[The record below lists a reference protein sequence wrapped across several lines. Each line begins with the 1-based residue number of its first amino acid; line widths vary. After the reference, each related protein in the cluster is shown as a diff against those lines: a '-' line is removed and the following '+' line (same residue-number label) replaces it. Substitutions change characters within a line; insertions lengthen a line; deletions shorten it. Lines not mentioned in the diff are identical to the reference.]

1 MNIISVTGNLAKD
14 CEVKKVG
21 DDKFIA
27 FTVCDN
33 IYQGEGKED
42 HTNYLDVFWKVRT
55 TEKLVPILTK
65 GAKVTV
71 NGELMVKKNEKDG
84 KIYYNIGIRYP
95 KVDLPSKSSR
105 ESDKEEPSSDKTP
118 DLDDEIPF

>member
-14 CEVKKVG
+14 CEVKNVG

-33 IYQGEGKED
+33 LYQGEGKED
-42 HTNYLDVFWKVRT
+42 HTNYFDVFWKVKS

-71 NGELMVKKNEKDG
+71 NGELIVKKNEKDG
-84 KIYYNIGIRYP
+84 KTYYNIGIRYP
-95 KVDLPSKSSR
+95 KIDLPSKAS
-105 ESDKEEPSSDKTP
+105 KEEEKKPP
-118 DLDDEIPF
+118 LDDEIPF

>member
-14 CEVKKVG
+14 CEVKNIG

-33 IYQGEGKED
+33 VYQGEGKED

-55 TEKLVPILTK
+55 TEKLVPILIK

-71 NGELMVKKNEKDG
+71 NGELIVKKNEKDG
-84 KIYYNIGIRYP
+84 KTYFNVGIKYP
-95 KVDLPSKSSR
+95 KVDLPSKAS
-105 ESDKEEPSSDKTP
+105 KEEEKKP